1 MLLLKESTQCMLLFG
16 LIKMVYIHGILNILE
31 ITKDYKNNQ
40 LLADNLSQTE
50 DMAVASRKR
59 LFHLINS
66 KTVSCGFNQ
75 HTSDL

>member
-31 ITKDYKNNQ
+31 ITKDYQNNQ
-40 LLADNLSQTE
+40 LLVDNLSQTE
-50 DMAVASRKR
+50 DMTVASRKR

-66 KTVSCGFNQ
+66 KIVMWI
-75 HTSDL
+75 